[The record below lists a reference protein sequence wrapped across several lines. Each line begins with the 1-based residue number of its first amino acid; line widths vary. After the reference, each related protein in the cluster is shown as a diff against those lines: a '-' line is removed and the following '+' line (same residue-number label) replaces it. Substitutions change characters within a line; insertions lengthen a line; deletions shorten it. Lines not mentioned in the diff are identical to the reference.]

1 MVKREP
7 LCLQPSLFGHL
18 LQSKITVVGK
28 KIWRNPCGFGRCFPS
43 ESLLHNTE
51 AEGWAKAEW
60 VSLAPAKIKPCSNL
74 NYRGEKWRL
83 CVSGAGIINFTFLNS
98 VVPLVHD
105 PQRTWNSNKA
115 GFQDYE
121 SCGLSPGLRFWRPL
135 FHYRLYH
142 QLSGLGKMTFLP
154 WGPTFPLFKMIIRLH
169 FLVWFLNLGF

>member
-7 LCLQPSLFGHL
+7 LCLQPSWFGHL
-18 LQSKITVVGK
+18 LYSKITVVGK
-28 KIWRNPCGFGRCFPS
+28 KIRGNPCGFGRCFPS
-43 ESLLHNTE
+43 QSLLQNTQ
-51 AEGWAKAEW
+51 AERQAEAEW

-74 NYRGEKWRL
+74 NSKGEKWRL
-83 CVSGAGIINFTFLNS
+83 SVSDAGIIDFTFLNS
-98 VVPLVHD
+98 VVPLVYE

-142 QLSGLGKMTFLP
+142 SLSGLGKMAFLSR
-154 WGPTFPLFKMIIRLH
+154 GPTFPYSK
-169 FLVWFLNLGF
+169 W